1 MTFLAFL
8 LFAAVST
15 IFGTIGGY
23 LYAKAKGRR
32 PYFHD
37 LTRPSEDT
45 EHVMRR
51 SIVDPYVGEFP
62 AGPTLPE
69 DKNKTEGL
77 FAVLRKMRHRQ

>member
-23 LYAKAKGRR
+23 LYAKAKGRL

-51 SIVDPYVGEFP
+51 SSMIRMSASSPQGRRCQRTRTRRRVCSPCYG
-62 AGPTLPE
+62 
-69 DKNKTEGL
+69 K
-77 FAVLRKMRHRQ
+77 